1 MALEGWPPQAGTERS
16 ARILE
21 AVKAG
26 RYEIQWCPV
35 DVEDLR
41 VLVSCDALKIDG
53 VRVNVDARTQQ
64 LIADEIGAVLLT
76 PKLADEIYQRAT
88 RLDPKPQ
95 TITSSTQAMIA
106 HSGRVDAQ
114 IALKNASGLVA
125 DVGKDWVIVKSI
137 FSQTARAARKSANY
151 GWHVPTKRYQGLNA
165 EGAVTPGLFT
175 IQGVGTAH
183 DSSHV
188 DYSQVARFAL
198 RSARYGEL
206 PVDLAN
212 VYTGE
217 APGNELVSHE
227 GPLPNFRQPG
237 ADEPPSP
244 AVPPA
249 GGSSSGV
256 RKRPSGVKTALGG
269 AAAGALALAAG
280 AGPFGIAAA
289 TLIGG
294 ILGRKA

>member
-1 MALEGWPPQAGTERS
+1 MALEGWPPQAGAERS
-16 ARILE
+16 ARILD

-26 RYEIQWCPV
+26 RYEIQWCPI
-35 DVEDLR
+35 DIEDLR

-76 PKLADEIYQRAT
+76 PKLSDEIYQRAT
-88 RLDPKPQ
+88 KLDPKPQ

-137 FSQTARAARKSANY
+137 FSQTARAARKAANY

-165 EGAVTPGLFT
+165 ESSVTPGLFV
-175 IQGVGTAH
+175 IQGVGTVH
-183 DSSHV
+183 GIDHG

-198 RSARYGEL
+198 RTARYGEL

-212 VYTGE
+212 VYTGD

-237 ADEPPSP
+237 ADETPP

-249 GGSSSGV
+249 GGSSS
-256 RKRPSGVKTALGG
+256 RKTAKTALGG

-289 TLIGG
+289 ALIGG
-294 ILGRKA
+294 ILGRRA